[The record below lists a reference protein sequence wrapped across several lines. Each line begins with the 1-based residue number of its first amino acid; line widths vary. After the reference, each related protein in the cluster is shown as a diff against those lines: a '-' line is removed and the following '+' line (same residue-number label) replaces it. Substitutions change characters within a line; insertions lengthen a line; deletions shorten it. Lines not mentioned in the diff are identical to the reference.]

1 MWYHRQT
8 EVKNM
13 FTYVRLKNF
22 LSFGDVT
29 FDFKKNAN
37 TAKNFIAVYGE
48 NGSGKSNFVKS
59 FDLLLHTIASFSH
72 ASQVEKL
79 KKALKDDQDAPPADI
94 LEKIFSN
101 ADISSYISSCR
112 TIDCE
117 DATEIE
123 YGFLLNGYEGV
134 YRLSFSETFTNESLY
149 YLAGKQR
156 GYLYNITKDSA
167 GNIKQKFWSGLFLND
182 KAREEAQEE
191 ISKYWGKHT
200 FLGIVMHQVQERN
213 YKYIE
218 NSISQNLLNVVNMM
232 WDNTTVISQQSN
244 HHNTIF
250 ASDKPNNILEDLKSG
265 KITKDKLPQL
275 ESSERVLREFFTQ
288 TYADIKD
295 VSYEKEFVE
304 DKIKYQLYVDKMI
317 SGKIRH
323 INFENESAGTQQILD
338 IVKML
343 LGLFCGITVVYDE
356 IDNGIHDLLL
366 NTIINSLV
374 DEISGQL
381 IITTH
386 NTMLLEV
393 IDIKSAY
400 VIRTDYLGN
409 KEVKCFDEFSL
420 QNTNNA
426 RIKYL
431 KGLFGGTPFIDG
443 IDYDA
448 IIEEIED
455 SKGDR

>member
-1 MWYHRQT
+1 
-8 EVKNM
+8 M
-13 FTYVRLKNF
+13 FTYIRLKNF
-22 LSFGDVT
+22 MSFGDIT
-29 FDFKKNAN
+29 FDFRKNAK
-37 TAKNFIAVYGE
+37 TAKNFIALYGE

-59 FDLLLHTIASFSH
+59 IDFLCDSIRSIYDFEKMQRSV
-72 ASQVEKL
+72 SQLQNKFAVDDGVVGNILSSLSEQWDFQEKMNSCRMI
-79 KKALKDDQDAPPADI
+79 DCDAPA
-94 LEKIFSN
+94 E
-101 ADISSYISSCR
+101 A
-112 TIDCE
+112 
-117 DATEIE
+117 E
-123 YGFLLNGYEGV
+123 YGFLINGQEWSYLLRFTDRIVEEKLYGMQDKVRGV
-134 YRLSFSETFTNESLY
+134 LYHISENADSEIKMSFWGRFFT
-149 YLAGKQR
+149 
-156 GYLYNITKDSA
+156 SA
-167 GNIKQKFWSGLFLND
+167 D
-182 KAREEAQEE
+182 VREEFEAE
-191 ISKYWGKHT
+191 IRKYWGKHT